1 MSKSRLHARIG
12 TFRQLEILLAVSES
26 GSIARACEA
35 LHLSQPTVSMQLK
48 KLADSVGETLYET
61 RGRKLYFTDA
71 GQRLIAAGR
80 EIFDVIGR
88 LDSELADLHGL
99 KAGTLKLAV
108 VTTAKYF
115 IPHLLGPFCARFPEI
130 DVSFAIGNRE
140 QVIERLERNDDD
152 IYIFS
157 HPPRE
162 LDINVVQFAPNP
174 LVVIA
179 SRAHPLAQRKR
190 INFGDIVNEPFLMRE
205 SGSGTRLAIE
215 TFLAQHHHTL
225 NVRMTISSNEA
236 IKHAVAEGLGLAI
249 VSQHSLAYSS
259 APDICVLNVKNFPI
273 KNDWYLVSVRGKRMS
288 KIAETFVDYLQHE
301 GVAMLRQ
308 KASA

>member
-205 SGSGTRLAIE
+205 SG
-215 TFLAQHHHTL
+215 TL
-225 NVRMTISSNEA
+225 
-236 IKHAVAEGLGLAI
+236 
-249 VSQHSLAYSS
+249 
-259 APDICVLNVKNFPI
+259 FPYTTLFRSR
-273 KNDWYLVSVRGKRMS
+273 KSV
-288 KIAETFVDYLQHE
+288 V
-301 GVAMLRQ
+301 
-308 KASA
+308 